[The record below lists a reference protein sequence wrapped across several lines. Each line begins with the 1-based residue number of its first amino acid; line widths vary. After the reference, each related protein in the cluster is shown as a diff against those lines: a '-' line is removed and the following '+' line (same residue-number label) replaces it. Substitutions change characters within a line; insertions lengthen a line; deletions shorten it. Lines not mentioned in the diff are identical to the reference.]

1 MRISDCSSDVCSS
14 DLVGLHNFAVEG
26 EDGTL
31 CFVPGPDQQRQISF
45 NIAPGDQWR
54 RDLANGHTYA
64 ERSELR
70 QNGRMKKGVIYW
82 NAFDFVVDNFARGSA
97 KTDFAILAQY
107 HAGKSSILSRSEKSP
122 VGKECVSKWRSRW
135 SA

>member
-1 MRISDCSSDVCSS
+1 MSCK
-14 DLVGLHNFAVEG
+14 
-26 EDGTL
+26 
-31 CFVPGPDQQRQISF
+31 
-45 NIAPGDQWR
+45 IAPGDQWR
-54 RDLANGHTYA
+54 RDIANCHTYD

-107 HAGKSSILSRSEKSP
+107 HAGKSSILSPWLTLRLGNPSTEGKKDRKSTRLN
-122 VGKECVSKWRSRW
+122 SSH
-135 SA
+135 

>member
-1 MRISDCSSDVCSS
+1 MLSYILSFVFLMIRRPPRSTRTATLFPYTTLFRSSPATLSAVRTGTYQT
-14 DLVGLHNFAVEG
+14 VGLHNFAVEG

-54 RDLANGHTYA
+54 RDRANGHTYA

-70 QNGRMKKGVIYW
+70 QHGRMKKGVIYW
-82 NAFDFVVDNFARGSA
+82 KDR
-97 KTDFAILAQY
+97 
-107 HAGKSSILSRSEKSP
+107 KSTRLNSSN
-122 VGKECVSKWRSRW
+122 
-135 SA
+135 

>member
-26 EDGTL
+26 EDDTL

-82 NAFDFVVDNFARGSA
+82 NAFDFVVDNF
-97 KTDFAILAQY
+97 
-107 HAGKSSILSRSEKSP
+107 RSEEHTS
-122 VGKECVSKWRSRW
+122 ELQSLMRRSY
-135 SA
+135 AGVCLKKKNKLTNI

>member
-107 HAGKSSILSRSEKSP
+107 HAGKSSDRKSTRLT
-122 VGKECVSKWRSRW
+122 SSH
-135 SA
+135 